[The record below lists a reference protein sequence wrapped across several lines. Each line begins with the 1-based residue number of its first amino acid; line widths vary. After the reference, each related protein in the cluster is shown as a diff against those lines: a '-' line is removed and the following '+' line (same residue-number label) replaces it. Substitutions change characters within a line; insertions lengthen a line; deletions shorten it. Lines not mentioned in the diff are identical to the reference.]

1 MLPLIDFR
9 VMPGAP
15 IPPEISSLE
24 RPREQLLTWYF
35 LRALATLFMFPVTG
49 LLLYFRY
56 HTMRYKF
63 DEEGI
68 HMSWGILMRHEIML
82 NYSRIQDIQLHSN
95 VIERWLGL
103 TRIEVQTAA
112 GSADSEM
119 TLEGL
124 PNPKPCVISSIPACA
139 APTALTRLPRTL
151 PSRCGT
157 CSSKLLQN
165 YAPSAKSSAKL
176 WKPARP
182 ECYDSLARRENPPGD
197 EGAR

>member
-1 MLPLIDFR
+1 
-9 VMPGAP
+9 MPGASV
-15 IPPEISSLE
+15 PPEIARLE
-24 RPREQLLTWYF
+24 RPREQLLTWYV
-35 LRALATLFMFPVTG
+35 LKALATVFAFPVTM
-49 LLLYFRY
+49 LLFYFRY

-112 GSADSEM
+112 GAPDSEM

-124 PNPKPCVISSIPACA
+124 PNPEAMRDFLYSRMRGVYAASHTAGPAA
-139 APTALTRLPRTL
+139 A
-151 PSRCGT
+151 
-157 CSSKLLQN
+157 N
-165 YAPSAKSSAKL
+165 
-176 WKPARP
+176 PAREP
-182 ECYDSLARRENPPGD
+182 LEAVLLEVASELRSI
-197 EGAR
+197 

>member
-1 MLPLIDFR
+1 MLPLIDFG

-15 IPPEISSLE
+15 IPREIARLE

-35 LRALATLFMFPVTG
+35 LKALATMIAFPVAM
-49 LLLYFRY
+49 LLFYFRY

-63 DEEGI
+63 DEDGI

-112 GSADSEM
+112 GASDSEM
-119 TLEGL
+119 TLEGMPDPEAMRDFL
-124 PNPKPCVISSIPACA
+124 YSRMRGAHTA
-139 APTALTRLPRTL
+139 APAAANAGPETL
-151 PSRCGT
+151 ESIFLEIASELR
-157 CSSKLLQN
+157 SIREVLE
-165 YAPSAKSSAKL
+165 
-176 WKPARP
+176 ARK
-182 ECYDSLARRENPPGD
+182 A
-197 EGAR
+197 

>member
-1 MLPLIDFR
+1 
-9 VMPGAP
+9 MPGAI
-15 IPPEISSLE
+15 IPPEIARLE

-35 LRALATLFMFPVTG
+35 LKALATVVAFPVAM
-49 LLLYFRY
+49 LLFYFRY

-112 GSADSEM
+112 GASDSEM

-124 PNPKPCVISSIPACA
+124 PNPDAMRDFLYSRMRGAHTA
-139 APTALTRLPRTL
+139 APAAADAAPEPLQAV
-151 PSRCGT
+151 
-157 CSSKLLQN
+157 LLEI
-165 YAPSAKSSAKL
+165 ASELRSIREVL
-176 WKPARP
+176 EARK
-182 ECYDSLARRENPPGD
+182 A
-197 EGAR
+197 

>member
-1 MLPLIDFR
+1 
-9 VMPGAP
+9 MPGAP
-15 IPPEISSLE
+15 IPPEIARLE
-24 RPREQLLTWYF
+24 RPREELLTWYV
-35 LRALATLFMFPVTG
+35 LRALATLLAFPVTM
-49 LLLYFRY
+49 LVLYFRY

-112 GSADSEM
+112 GASDSEM

-124 PNPKPCVISSIPACA
+124 PNPEAMRDFLYSRMRGAHTA
-139 APTALTRLPRTL
+139 APAAANAASEPLQAV
-151 PSRCGT
+151 
-157 CSSKLLQN
+157 LLEV
-165 YAPSAKSSAKL
+165 AAELRSIREIL
-176 WKPARP
+176 EARK
-182 ECYDSLARRENPPGD
+182 A
-197 EGAR
+197 

>member
-1 MLPLIDFR
+1 
-9 VMPGAP
+9 MPGAP
-15 IPPEISSLE
+15 IPPEIARLE

-35 LRALATLFMFPVTG
+35 LKALATLFAFPVTM
-49 LLLYFRY
+49 LLFYFRY

-63 DEEGI
+63 DEDGI

-112 GSADSEM
+112 GASDSEM

-124 PNPKPCVISSIPACA
+124 PNAEAMRDFLYSRMRGAHTA
-139 APTALTRLPRTL
+139 APAAASAAPEPLQAVLLEIASELRSIREVLG
-151 PSRCGT
+151 SR
-157 CSSKLLQN
+157 K
-165 YAPSAKSSAKL
+165 A
-176 WKPARP
+176 
-182 ECYDSLARRENPPGD
+182 
-197 EGAR
+197 

>member
-1 MLPLIDFR
+1 ML
-9 VMPGAP
+9 GASVP
-15 IPPEISSLE
+15 SEIARLE
-24 RPREQLLTWYF
+24 RPREQLLTWYV
-35 LRALATLFMFPVTG
+35 LKALATVFAFPVTM
-49 LLLYFRY
+49 LLFYFRY

-112 GSADSEM
+112 GASDSEM

-124 PNPKPCVISSIPACA
+124 PNPEAMRDFLYSRMRRAHTVAPAAANA
-139 APTALTRLPRTL
+139 APEPLQAI
-151 PSRCGT
+151 
-157 CSSKLLQN
+157 LLEV
-165 YAPSAKSSAKL
+165 ASELRSIREL
-176 WKPARP
+176 IEARK
-182 ECYDSLARRENPPGD
+182 A
-197 EGAR
+197 

>member
-1 MLPLIDFR
+1 
-9 VMPGAP
+9 MPGAS
-15 IPPEISSLE
+15 IPPEIARLE
-24 RPREQLLTWYF
+24 RPREQLLTWYVF
-35 LRALATLFMFPVTG
+35 KALATVVAFPVTM
-49 LLLYFRY
+49 LLFYFRY

-112 GSADSEM
+112 GASDSEM

-124 PNPKPCVISSIPACA
+124 PNPEAMRDFLYSRMRGAYHA
-139 APTALTRLPRTL
+139 APAVAKAEPEPLQAV
-151 PSRCGT
+151 
-157 CSSKLLQN
+157 LLEV
-165 YAPSAKSSAKL
+165 ASELRSIREILEAR
-176 WKPARP
+176 KP
-182 ECYDSLARRENPPGD
+182 
-197 EGAR
+197 

>member
-1 MLPLIDFR
+1 
-9 VMPGAP
+9 MPGAP
-15 IPPEISSLE
+15 IPPEIAGLE

-35 LRALATLFMFPVTG
+35 LKALATVFAFPVTM
-49 LLLYFRY
+49 LLFYFRY

-112 GSADSEM
+112 GASDSEM
-119 TLEGL
+119 ILEGM
-124 PNPKPCVISSIPACA
+124 PNPEAMRDFLYSRMRGAHTATNAALEPLQAVLLEVASEMRSIREI
-139 APTALTRLPRTL
+139 LE
-151 PSRCGT
+151 
-157 CSSKLLQN
+157 
-165 YAPSAKSSAKL
+165 
-176 WKPARP
+176 ARNAGRSP
-182 ECYDSLARRENPPGD
+182 V
-197 EGAR
+197 

>member
-1 MLPLIDFR
+1 
-9 VMPGAP
+9 MPGAP
-15 IPPEISSLE
+15 IPPEIARLE

-35 LRALATLFMFPVTG
+35 LRALATLFLFPLTMLV
-49 LLLYFRY
+49 LYFRY

-63 DEEGI
+63 DEDGI

-112 GSADSEM
+112 GASDSEM

-124 PNPKPCVISSIPACA
+124 PNPEVMRDFLYSRMRGAHTA
-139 APTALTRLPRTL
+139 APAATNTAPEPLQ
-151 PSRCGT
+151 GV
-157 CSSKLLQN
+157 LLEI
-165 YAPSAKSSAKL
+165 ASELRSIREVL
-176 WKPARP
+176 EARK
-182 ECYDSLARRENPPGD
+182 A
-197 EGAR
+197 

>member
-1 MLPLIDFR
+1 ML
-9 VMPGAP
+9 GASV
-15 IPPEISSLE
+15 PPEIARLE
-24 RPREQLLTWYF
+24 RPREQLLTWYV
-35 LRALATLFMFPVTG
+35 LKALATVFAFPVTM
-49 LLLYFRY
+49 LLFYFRY

-112 GSADSEM
+112 RASDSEM

-124 PNPKPCVISSIPACA
+124 PNPEAMRDFLYSRMRGAHTAVPGAANA
-139 APTALTRLPRTL
+139 APEPLEAVLLEVASELRSIREILETRQGSPLTPRTTQPGAAGSQANL
-151 PSRCGT
+151 G
-157 CSSKLLQN
+157 
-165 YAPSAKSSAKL
+165 APG
-176 WKPARP
+176 PA
-182 ECYDSLARRENPPGD
+182 PG
-197 EGAR
+197 

>member
-1 MLPLIDFR
+1 MANEP
-9 VMPGAP
+9 V
-15 IPPEISSLE
+15 
-24 RPREQLLTWYF
+24 PREIASIEVPSPQLLKYYVLTAI
-35 LRALATLFMFPVTG
+35 LTTVAFPLTM

-56 HTMRYKF
+56 HTMRYRF

-112 GSADSEM
+112 GASDSEM

-124 PNPKPCVISSIPACA
+124 PNPEAMRDFLYSRMRGAHTIVPAAANA
-139 APTALTRLPRTL
+139 APEPLEAV
-151 PSRCGT
+151 
-157 CSSKLLQN
+157 LLEV
-165 YAPSAKSSAKL
+165 ASELRSI
-176 WKPARP
+176 
-182 ECYDSLARRENPPGD
+182 REIL
-197 EGAR
+197 

>member
-1 MLPLIDFR
+1 ML
-9 VMPGAP
+9 GASV
-15 IPPEISSLE
+15 PPEIARLE
-24 RPREQLLTWYF
+24 RPREQLLTWYV
-35 LRALATLFMFPVTG
+35 LKALATVFAFPVTM
-49 LLLYFRY
+49 LLFYFRY

-112 GSADSEM
+112 GASDSEM

-124 PNPKPCVISSIPACA
+124 PNPEAMRDFRYSRMRGGPHRRPGCCKRGAGA
-139 APTALTRLPRTL
+139 ARGCTPRSCLRTARHPRNPGGPQSL
-151 PSRCGT
+151 
-157 CSSKLLQN
+157 
-165 YAPSAKSSAKL
+165 SAL
-176 WKPARP
+176 
-182 ECYDSLARRENPPGD
+182 
-197 EGAR
+197 